1 MKRTVSLKEKEL
13 RRMIAESVRRA
24 MNESN
29 NFEGSEGIVEV
40 LEKNGLNH
48 TAARATEG
56 AITYI
61 AGIKNHDLLT
71 KMAQYIQRAVDDEY
85 EWTMRDRTYF

>member
-1 MKRTVSLKEKEL
+1 MKQTIKLRESELKRIVSKTVKTL
-13 RRMIAESVRRA
+13 

-40 LEKNGLNH
+40 LEKNGLSH

-56 AITYI
+56 AITHI
-61 AGIKNHDLLT
+61 AGIKDFNLLT
-71 KMAQYIQRAVDDEY
+71 KMAQYIQKAVDDENR
-85 EWTMRDRTYF
+85 WKMRNVDFY